1 MIPKIKNI
9 VMVRGD
15 TLAFDMT
22 LYDVDATVESIY
34 YSCKKVAADDNYIF
48 QKAIGDGV
56 TKINDSV
63 YRVRV
68 APADTADIP
77 AGDYVYDLQLGLGAD
92 IYTLLYGKLTLKQ
105 DITEE
110 TV

>member
-1 MIPKIKNI
+1 MIPEAKKI

-22 LYDVDATVESIY
+22 LYDVEATVESIY
-34 YSCKKVAADDNYIF
+34 FSCKKCPTDDEYVF
-48 QKAIGDGV
+48 QKSLGNGV
-56 TKINDSV
+56 TCVDTDV

-68 APADTADIP
+68 APADTASLP
-77 AGDYVYDLQLGLGAD
+77 AGDYAYDLQLGLGAD
-92 IYTLLYGKLTLKQ
+92 IYTILCGKLVLRQ
-105 DITEE
+105 DVTEE

>member
-1 MIPKIKNI
+1 MIPEIKNI

-34 YSCKKVAADDNYIF
+34 FSCKKYPTDDEYAF
-48 QKAIGDGV
+48 QKSLGNGITCVDDA
-56 TKINDSV
+56 V
-63 YRVRV
+63 YRIRV
-68 APADTADIP
+68 APADTANLP
-77 AGDYVYDLQLGLGAD
+77 AGEYAYDLQLGLGAD
-92 IYTLLYGKLTLKQ
+92 IFTILYGRLMLKQ
-105 DITEE
+105 DVTEE